1 MPENAPITFIST
13 TLPEGA
19 CYANDQQRFNA
30 FAAALQ
36 GFLPGSYKAYVV
48 QSTTPEPEDRDKAWL
63 KLDGDGFPVGWYY
76 YADGQWVWPN
86 PVPASGYERRI
97 WVGNATTDLETY
109 DGGSAGAVSATTG
122 PMWEV
127 DTVFA
132 AKFPVGV
139 GTFAAAG
146 TISVGGSTTNTGTT
160 GEDKHDLTL
169 NEIPPHTHNVVIPLD
184 TLNNTGQSGFTNEFS
199 SDGSSSST
207 VISNSAGGGAPHN
220 NLPPML
226 GVYFIKRTARSF
238 YTA

>member
-36 GFLPGSYKAYVV
+36 GFLPGSYNAYVV
-48 QSTTPEPEDRDKAWL
+48 GSTEPAPEDRNKAWL
-63 KLDGDGFPVGWYY
+63 KLDGDGFPVSWYY

-86 PVPASGYERRI
+86 PVPASGFERRI

-127 DTVFA
+127 DSTFA

-139 GTFAAAG
+139 GTFAASGSIA
-146 TISVGGSTTNTGTT
+146 VGASTTGSGVT
-160 GEDKHDLTL
+160 GEDKHDLSTS
-169 NEIPPHTHNVVIPLD
+169 EIPSHTHSVGVPQD
-184 TLNNTGQSGFTNEFS
+184 TLNNTGQFGFMYETSADGTTHSVTSGAT
-199 SDGSSSST
+199 
-207 VISNSAGGGAPHN
+207 GGGLPHN